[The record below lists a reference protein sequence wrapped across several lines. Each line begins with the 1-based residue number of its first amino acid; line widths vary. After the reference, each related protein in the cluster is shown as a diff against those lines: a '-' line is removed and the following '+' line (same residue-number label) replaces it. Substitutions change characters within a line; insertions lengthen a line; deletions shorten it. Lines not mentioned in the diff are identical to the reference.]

1 MPETK
6 LTVDQLRRIA
16 EIEDY
21 LKVVDRM
28 KHLVAELES
37 NRAAQPRVIQG
48 ICETLARELSQ
59 MRQRAI
65 TSNIGTI
72 ADVAGA
78 MSVMAGRGG
87 GINMKIRGLVDGV
100 NSLTMQLEQARK
112 IASTPEP
119 KRAGDGRA

>member
-1 MPETK
+1 MAETK

-16 EIEDY
+16 EIDDH
-21 LKVVDRM
+21 LKVVERV
-28 KHLVAELES
+28 KHLVAELEA
-37 NRAAQPRVIQG
+37 NRAASARVIQG
-48 ICETLARELSQ
+48 MCETIARELSQ

-87 GINMKIRGLVDGV
+87 GINMKIRGLADGV

-119 KRAGDGRA
+119 KRAGDRRA